1 MATDKL
7 DFQHILK
14 ERRDII
20 ANRWYQ
26 AIEETSLGAM
36 AARGARQQ
44 IDKLTDRLLNLLLAD
59 FFDPQD
65 ANSLGSSLANIR
77 HLQSKSLGRTQEVLA
92 EQVLSGLS
100 HDQEKAIRSRLIQIL
115 AHLATGYTHQI
126 QSTVLKEQEQ
136 IHQAFVIAINKV
148 KKDLVIKDAAISSS
162 INGICFCDFD
172 GWITDVNPSFLRL
185 WGYERAEEI
194 IGENVVSLAQDSD
207 YLSEELQSL
216 QDDGGWV
223 GEFVAQRKG
232 GSPFHVL
239 ASASLVWVEQ
249 DQSTWLMFSFMDIT
263 ERKRNQV
270 RLEQRAVQLAF
281 LDEIGQQIA
290 NLLDLDEV
298 LKKVVNFVQRA
309 FDYHQTSVFVIDQER
324 DAAILKAQAG
334 SLTDLPSDHSIPLGE
349 GLVGWVGCHGRAKV
363 VNGERAERWYAND
376 DLDVSSIRSELAVPI
391 QVHGETWGVLNIQSP
406 CRDGLEEDDILVMN
420 TVADRLSVAVENA
433 QLYDTVKREQRA
445 LEQHIERLEILHS
458 VDQAIL
464 GAKSVE
470 DVAQVVLGRVWEVVP
485 ACWWGSLTLFDF
497 DTGKLQLMAFRCDAD
512 VAIETGSRYSL
523 ASWKDF
529 IPKLEQGE
537 PIILEDIREVI
548 GRSEDIQELY
558 VEGLRSVIT
567 VPMGYQGELLGIL
580 TLGSNEVEGLGAEYL
595 PVAKEIADSVA
606 TMIHQ
611 ADLLDSLSLRQE
623 QLRILMRRL
632 SEAEEAQRRS
642 LARILHNQIGQ
653 SLTALGLNLNV
664 VKSQLDAETAVRVDE
679 RLDDSLN
686 LVDEMAD
693 HIRSMIA
700 DLRPPML
707 EDYGLVAALD
717 WYSKKVSSR
726 VDMDITV
733 ASEREDV
740 RLPEKIEMA
749 LFRIA
754 QEALTNTLKHA
765 QASQITITVT
775 LDEDVVRLVIAD
787 DGIGF
792 NVNERP
798 APDDEQSWGLLNM
811 RERAEAV
818 GGRCHI
824 ESYPGEGTR
833 IIVEVRR

>member
-1 MATDKL
+1 
-7 DFQHILK
+7 
-14 ERRDII
+14 
-20 ANRWYQ
+20 
-26 AIEETSLGAM
+26 
-36 AARGARQQ
+36 
-44 IDKLTDRLLNLLLAD
+44 
-59 FFDPQD
+59 
-65 ANSLGSSLANIR
+65 
-77 HLQSKSLGRTQEVLA
+77 
-92 EQVLSGLS
+92 
-100 HDQEKAIRSRLIQIL
+100 
-115 AHLATGYTHQI
+115 
-126 QSTVLKEQEQ
+126 
-136 IHQAFVIAINKV
+136 
-148 KKDLVIKDAAISSS
+148 
-162 INGICFCDFD
+162 
-172 GWITDVNPSFLRL
+172 
-185 WGYERAEEI
+185 
-194 IGENVVSLAQDSD
+194 
-207 YLSEELQSL
+207 
-216 QDDGGWV
+216 
-223 GEFVAQRKG
+223 
-232 GSPFHVL
+232 
-239 ASASLVWVEQ
+239 
-249 DQSTWLMFSFMDIT
+249 
-263 ERKRNQV
+263 V

-537 PIILEDIREVI
+537 PIILEDIREVM

>member
-1 MATDKL
+1 MPPDKL
-7 DFQHILK
+7 DFRHIIR

-20 ANRWYQ
+20 ANSWYQ

-44 IDKLTDRLLNLLLAD
+44 IDKLTDRLIKLLLAD
-59 FFDPQD
+59 SFDPQD
-65 ANSLGSSLANIR
+65 ADSLGSSLANIR

-92 EQVLSGLS
+92 EQILSGLS
-100 HDQEKAIRSRLIQIL
+100 SDQETAIRSRLIQIL

-162 INGICFCDFD
+162 INGICFCDFN

-207 YLSEELQSL
+207 YFSEELQSL

-223 GEFVAQRKG
+223 GEFVAQRED

-239 ASASLVWVEQ
+239 ASASLVWIEQ
-249 DQSTWLMFSFMDIT
+249 DQSTWMMYSFIDIT

-298 LKKVVNFVQRA
+298 LKKVVDFVQRA

-334 SLTDLPSDHSIPLGE
+334 GLTDLPPDYSIPLGE
-349 GLVGWVGCHGRAKV
+349 GLVGWVGRHGRAKV
-363 VNGERAERWYAND
+363 VNSERAERWYVDD

-391 QVHGETWGVLNIQSP
+391 QVHSKMWGVLNIQSP
-406 CRDGLEEDDILVMN
+406 CHDGLEEDDILVMN

-458 VDQAIL
+458 VDQSIL

-470 DVAQVVLGRVWEVVP
+470 DVAQAVLGRVWEVVP
-485 ACWWGSLTLFDF
+485 ACWWGSLTLFNF
-497 DTGKLQLMAFRCDAD
+497 DTGKLQLIAFRCDAD
-512 VAIETGSRYSL
+512 VTIEAGSRYTL

-529 IPKLEQGE
+529 IPKLERGE
-537 PIILEDIREVI
+537 SIILGDIREVM
-548 GRSEDIQELY
+548 GRSEDIQKLY

-567 VPMGYQGELLGIL
+567 VPMGYRGELLGIL
-580 TLGSNEVEGLGAEYL
+580 TLGSNEVDGLGAEYL

-606 TMIHQ
+606 TMVHQ
-611 ADLLDSLSLRQE
+611 ADLLESLSLRQE

-664 VKSQLDAETAVRVDE
+664 VKSQLDAETAAMVDE

-686 LVDEMAD
+686 LVGEMAD

-726 VDMDITV
+726 VDMDIAV
-733 ASEREDV
+733 ASEQDDV

-775 LDEDVVRLVIAD
+775 LDGDVVRLVIAD

-792 NVNERP
+792 DVNERP

-824 ESYPGEGTR
+824 ESHPGEGTR